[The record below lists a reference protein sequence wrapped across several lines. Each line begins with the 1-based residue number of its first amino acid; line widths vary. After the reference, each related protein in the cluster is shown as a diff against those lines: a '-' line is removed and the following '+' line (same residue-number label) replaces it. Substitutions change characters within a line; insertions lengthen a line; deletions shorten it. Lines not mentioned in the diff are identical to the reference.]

1 MRAMDYAARVRG
13 AIRAGAL
20 ADALGA
26 VVERKDLAQIQRE
39 YGAAGLQGFA
49 HVRAVHPNAFTGQ
62 GGRLPFTD
70 DTQLTLYTMDALIE
84 LIGWA
89 NEGVAAD
96 DAACLWLAYLRWYQ
110 GQTGALPEGIPVIPG
125 RFLDEQPGL
134 RVNRGAGKAT
144 LSGLAS
150 GEQGHPKRPANPE
163 AAGSGTVMRSLP
175 FGLVPYVP
183 VETMIS
189 MAGKGA
195 ALTHGHPNA
204 IAAPMLLTAG
214 VRAIH
219 QYEIPVA
226 HAFTETYLKPA
237 LPLLPAGQTAH
248 QQLVHARSL
257 AVVHRDSGQ
266 VLVGDALVREFGTGQ
281 FAADA
286 LAMAVY
292 LAVSAG
298 DKPSEADFTKAV
310 LRAVNTSGDTDT
322 VGALTAQLLGV
333 AGGLQI
339 VPAGWLAE
347 LEQPEVVNELL
358 CQWLRTMA

>member
-1 MRAMDYAARVRG
+1 MKAMDYAARVRG

-26 VVERKDLAQIQRE
+26 VVEHKDLSQIQQE
-39 YGAAGLQGFA
+39 YGAAGVQGFA
-49 HVRAVHPNAFTGQ
+49 HVRAVHPNAFTGA
-62 GGRLPFTD
+62 GGKLPFTE

-110 GQTGALPEGIPVIPG
+110 GQTGALPVDIPVIPG
-125 RFLDEQPGL
+125 KFLDEQPGL
-134 RVNRGAGKAT
+134 KAHRGAGKAT
-144 LSGLAS
+144 VSGLAS
-150 GEQGHPKRPANPE
+150 GVQGHPKRPNNPE

-175 FGLVPYVP
+175 FGLVPFVP

-189 MAGKGA
+189 MAAKGA
-195 ALTHGHPNA
+195 SLTHGHPNA

-219 QYEIPVA
+219 QYEISVA
-226 HAFTETYLKPA
+226 QAFTETYLKPA
-237 LPLLPAGQTAH
+237 VALLPEGQSAY
-248 QQLVHARSL
+248 QQVIHARSL
-257 AVVHRDSGQ
+257 GVVHRDSGQ
-266 VLVGDALVREFGTGQ
+266 VLVGDALIREFGTGQ

-286 LAMAVY
+286 LALAVY
-292 LAVSAG
+292 LAVTAG
-298 DKPSEADFTKAV
+298 ERPSEADFTKAV

-333 AGGLQI
+333 AGGLQLI
-339 VPAGWLAE
+339 PGGWQAE
-347 LEQPEVVNELL
+347 LEQPEVVNEML